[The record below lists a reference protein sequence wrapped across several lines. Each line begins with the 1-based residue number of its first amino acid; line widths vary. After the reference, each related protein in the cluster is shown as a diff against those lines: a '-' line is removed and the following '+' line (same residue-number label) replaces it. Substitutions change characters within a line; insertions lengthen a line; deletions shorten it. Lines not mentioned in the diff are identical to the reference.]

1 MLCLEKFFN
10 SLSLKSQ
17 KHVHG
22 QATAADP
29 QADSFCLTMKY
40 PLKSILANENWASH
54 SQLLSPCVS

>member
-1 MLCLEKFFN
+1 MFCLEKFLN
-10 SLSLKSQ
+10 LLSLKSQ

-22 QATAADP
+22 QAAAAGP

-40 PLKSILANENWASH
+40 PLKSVLANENWAGH